1 MPKRYDALTLDLYG
15 TLLVQDLGSE
25 SFHDVCA
32 GFSLD
37 SEVILA
43 LGQAFEPEL
52 REDFRALLHQTTP
65 NREEFSTLESMFQT
79 AFGRLAARMKLE
91 IDVAI
96 LAQRLI
102 RKLGEAPA
110 FPETKPVLE
119 RLERDYPICIVS
131 DGDIE
136 MVRGAL
142 AYNGLE
148 RFPAIISEEHR
159 AYKITRKTPLFERAL
174 EILGT
179 SPDRTLHVGDQAS
192 DVYGAYQSGLDCVRI
207 NRTGTPIPEGIPEPI
222 AEVLDLE
229 SFMLWLTERCT

>member
-1 MPKRYDALTLDLYG
+1 MPNQYDALTLDLYG

-25 SFHDVCA
+25 SFHEVCV

-37 SEVILA
+37 SDTILA

-65 NREEFSTLESMFQT
+65 NPEEFSTLESLFQA

-142 AYNGLE
+142 THNGLE

-159 AYKITRKTPLFERAL
+159 AYKITQKTPLFDRAL

-179 SPDRTLHVGDQAS
+179 TPDRTLHVGDQAS

-222 AEVLDLE
+222 AEVPDLE
-229 SFMLWLTERCT
+229 SFMVWLTERST